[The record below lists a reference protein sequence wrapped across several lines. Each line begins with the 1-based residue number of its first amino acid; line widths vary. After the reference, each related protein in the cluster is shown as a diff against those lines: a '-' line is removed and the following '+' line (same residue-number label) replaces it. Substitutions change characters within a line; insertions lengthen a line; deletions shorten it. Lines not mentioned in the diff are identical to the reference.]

1 VRARLKA
8 ALYAVCP
15 RAISGKRRSLDASQT
30 PIASRRFDE
39 LQSHQVRIV
48 AGSTTRRVVP
58 ARAHFWHD
66 VAATRVEK
74 TNGPNITFSCL
85 MLRSLSI
92 ERDD

>member
-1 VRARLKA
+1 MRA
-8 ALYAVCP
+8 
-15 RAISGKRRSLDASQT
+15 GT

-39 LQSHQVRIV
+39 LMKEAQIIVGSELQSHQVRIV
-48 AGSTTRRVVP
+48 DGSTTRRVVP